1 MKRHFYFLL
10 MMMALFAVS
19 CNNTQEPG
27 NNPTPQTN
35 NSTSLADYDMVLME
49 AGQLVFY
56 QNATGKRLPFVAE
69 TDSVVNAVYDSHNT
83 LYYSVSR
90 NKALSLKCLK
100 LSEPDPKPVELA
112 DWNLTVDDCI
122 TFIYPLGNLLLNED
136 ESEVAIQSN
145 VIALYKTFG
154 DMVVYNTK
162 TQTVTKETETSFDEE
177 TGEVEYN
184 EIEFVAKTMPEV
196 DNNLFESGEKGALYY
211 VGGSNGRVCLT
222 DKLNFPAMFDK
233 TPEELDN
240 EAVVT
245 MPKSLNPQGTKVMF
259 STVIPDGIFTHGPYN
274 VANLDGSNQCTL
286 NTDIEFGMPN
296 WLKDGSLVFVR
307 FDGGPNDDYVLEKLH
322 LAIMNPEGAIKDL
335 SSSMNYAVKP
345 F

>member
-1 MKRHFYFLL
+1 MRNIAFIIAAML
-10 MMMALFAVS
+10 LFAFS
-19 CNNTQEPG
+19 CNNTPKPVNEPAQQTT
-27 NNPTPQTN
+27 NPA
-35 NSTSLADYDMVLME
+35 SLADYDMVLME
-49 AGQLVFY
+49 DGQLVFY
-56 QNATGKRLPFVAE
+56 NNATGERLPFTAE

-83 LYYSVSR
+83 LYYTVSR
-90 NKALSLKCLK
+90 DEALSLKCLK
-100 LSEPDPKPVELA
+100 LAEPDPKPVELA
-112 DWNLTVDDCI
+112 DWNLTLDDCR

-145 VIALYKTFG
+145 PIALYKIFG

-162 TQTVTKETETSFDEE
+162 TQTVTKESETSFDEE
-177 TGEVEYN
+177 TGDMESN
-184 EIEFVAKTMPEV
+184 EIEFVAKEMPEV
-196 DNNLFESGEKGALYY
+196 DNSLFEDGEKGALYY
-211 VGGSNGRVCLT
+211 VGGSNGSICLT
-222 DKLNFPAMFDK
+222 DKLNFPAMFGK
-233 TPEELDN
+233 TPEELED

-245 MPKSLNPQGTKVMF
+245 LPKSMNPQGTKVMF
-259 STVIPDGIFTHGPYN
+259 CTIIPDGIFTHGPYN

-286 NTDIEFGMPN
+286 KTDIEFGMPT

-335 SSSMNYAVKP
+335 STSMNYAVKP